1 MAKLKIYG
9 YPDADALY
17 PVRDFLAR
25 SVVDYDWVDLS
36 APAGGAEGAVNT
48 GAAKEGAEGAEDA
61 RIAALRT
68 ADREQ
73 YAVEWPDGVWMV
85 DPTVEE
91 LARKLGWIQKP
102 TYAEYDL
109 AIFGAGPAGLS
120 AAVYAASEGLKTVLV
135 ERYAIGGQAG
145 SSSLIENYMGF
156 PEGISG
162 AELAERARQQAQK
175 FGLDILLLREGVRG
189 AFAGGL
195 WHADLA
201 DGEKLVAKANICA
214 TGIEYRKLNLP
225 REAEFLHKG
234 VYYGGGMSE
243 ACFCGGKDVVVVGG
257 GNSAGQAASYFSG
270 FASNVYMVIRK
281 GNLSE
286 TMSDYLSKRITR
298 VGNIHLLYYSE
309 VMELEGDAELRRVR
323 VLDNRE
329 GTSRWLEVAKLFICI
344 GGLPNTEWANGTDI
358 LRNSRGYLITGADLW
373 DCPGFAERWTRDRH
387 PFALETSVPG
397 MFAAGDVRYGS
408 VKRVAAAVGEGAM
421 AVSLVH
427 NYLAEI

>member
-1 MAKLKIYG
+1 M
-9 YPDADALY
+9 
-17 PVRDFLAR
+17 
-25 SVVDYDWVDLS
+25 
-36 APAGGAEGAVNT
+36 
-48 GAAKEGAEGAEDA
+48 
-61 RIAALRT
+61 
-68 ADREQ
+68 
-73 YAVEWPDGVWMV
+73 
-85 DPTVEE
+85 
-91 LARKLGWIQKP
+91 
-102 TYAEYDL
+102 
-109 AIFGAGPAGLS
+109 
-120 AAVYAASEGLKTVLV
+120 GLKTVLV
-135 ERYAIGGQAG
+135 KRYAIGGQAG

-189 AFAGGL
+189 AFVGGL
-195 WHADLA
+195 WHAGLA

-257 GNSAGQAASYFSG
+257 GNSA
-270 FASNVYMVIRK
+270 
-281 GNLSE
+281 
-286 TMSDYLSKRITR
+286 
-298 VGNIHLLYYSE
+298 
-309 VMELEGDAELRRVR
+309 
-323 VLDNRE
+323 
-329 GTSRWLEVAKLFICI
+329 SRWLEVAKMFICI

-397 MFAAGDVRYGS
+397 MPARAGPKVGGGRRA
-408 VKRVAAAVGEGAM
+408 VWVGEAGGRGRWRGSDGGFAGT
-421 AVSLVH
+421 
-427 NYLAEI
+427 